1 MRSLNIYHTTQL
13 LNRGVTRKNIFL
25 FKLFQNAR
33 LLPFVNRRLINTSPP
48 LQQSDQDHEIE
59 DEEEDDGDVNSEE
72 QFLKRLLTEHIMFKP
87 DI

>member
-1 MRSLNIYHTTQL
+1 M
-13 LNRGVTRKNIFL
+13 
-25 FKLFQNAR
+25 
-33 LLPFVNRRLINTSPP
+33 NTSPP